1 MKVRVRGVELSYQ
14 TAGSGPPYVLVHGGP
29 GMGRPDRIGPAHALA
44 DRVRLI
50 AYEHRG
56 HGASDRAPA
65 ETYTIADQAEDLHAF
80 IGALGLTRPIV
91 AGTSA
96 GGFTSLMYATRYP
109 DEPRALVLIGTSPS
123 GGFMARATANAER
136 QGTPEI
142 IAAYR
147 RLWDGSLTDPAAFQR
162 AFETI
167 QPLYY
172 YDKARAPKSLAG
184 GSFDPETRRALIRD
198 YARYDVRP
206 NLGRIRMPTFIGV
219 GRHDWIC
226 PLEESEEL
234 ARLIPHSELHVF
246 ERSGHSPQA
255 EEPDALFDR
264 LRAFLDRIP
273 DKP

>member
-1 MKVRVRGVELSYQ
+1 MNVLVRDIRLSYE

-29 GMGRPDRIGPAHALA
+29 GMGHPNRIGPYAQLA
-44 DRVRLI
+44 DRVRVV

-56 HGASDRAPA
+56 HGASARALV
-65 ETYTIADQAEDLHAF
+65 ETYTIGDQAEDLHAL
-80 IGALGLTRPIV
+80 IGALALERPIV

-96 GGFTSLMYATRYP
+96 GGFASLVYATRYP
-109 DEPRALVLIGTSPS
+109 SEPRALVLIGTAPS

-136 QGTPEI
+136 RGTPEI
-142 IAAYR
+142 VAAYR
-147 RLWDGSLTDPAAFQR
+147 RLWDGSLRDSVEFRR

-172 YDKARAPKSLAG
+172 HDPRRAPTSLAG
-184 GSFDPETRRALIRD
+184 RSFDPDTRHALIRD

-206 NLGRIRMPTFIGV
+206 ELSKIAVPTFIGV

-226 PLEESEEL
+226 PVEESEEIC
-234 ARLIPHSELHVF
+234 RLVPHAELHVF

-255 EEPDALFDR
+255 EEPEAFFGR
-264 LRAFLDRIP
+264 LRTFLDGVLP
-273 DKP
+273 VA

>member
-1 MKVRVRGVELSYQ
+1 MNVLVRGVSLSYEI
-14 TAGSGPPYVLVHGGP
+14 AGSGPPYVLVHGGP
-29 GMGRPDRIGPAHALA
+29 GMGHPTRIGAYAQLS
-44 DRVRLI
+44 DRVRLV

-56 HGASDRAPA
+56 HGASARAPV
-65 ETYTIADQAEDLHAF
+65 ETYTIGDQAEDLHAL
-80 IGALGLTRPIV
+80 IGALGLVRPVV

-96 GGFTSLMYATRYP
+96 GGFASLVYATRYP
-109 DEPRALVLIGTSPS
+109 SEPRALVLIGTAPS

-142 IAAYR
+142 VAAYR
-147 RLWDGSLTDPAAFQR
+147 RLWDGSLRDPTEFRR

-172 YDKARAPKSLAG
+172 YDKRRAPTTLAG
-184 GSFDPETRRALIRD
+184 RSFDPETRQALIRD

-206 NLGRIRMPTFIGV
+206 QLSAIAVPTFIGV

-226 PLEESEEL
+226 PVEESEETH
-234 ARLIPHSELHVF
+234 RLIPHSELHIF

-255 EEPDALFDR
+255 EEPDALFAR
-264 LRAFLDRIP
+264 LGAFLDGVLAQA
-273 DKP
+273 

>member
-1 MKVRVRGVELSYQ
+1 MNVLVRDIRLSYE

-29 GMGRPDRIGPAHALA
+29 GMGHPNRIGPYAQLA
-44 DRVRLI
+44 DRVRVV

-56 HGASDRAPA
+56 HGASARAPV
-65 ETYTIADQAEDLHAF
+65 ETYTMGDQ
-80 IGALGLTRPIV
+80 

-96 GGFTSLMYATRYP
+96 GGFASLVYATRYP
-109 DEPRALVLIGTSPS
+109 SEPRALVLIGTAPS

-136 QGTPEI
+136 RGTPEI
-142 IAAYR
+142 VAAYR
-147 RLWDGSLTDPAAFQR
+147 RLWDGSLRDSVEFRR

-172 YDKARAPKSLAG
+172 HDPRRAPTSLAG
-184 GSFDPETRRALIRD
+184 RSFDPDTRHALIRD

-206 NLGRIRMPTFIGV
+206 ELSKIAVPTFIGV

-226 PLEESEEL
+226 PVEESEEIR
-234 ARLIPHSELHVF
+234 RLVPHAELHVF

-255 EEPDALFDR
+255 EEPEAFFGR
-264 LRAFLDRIP
+264 LRRFLDGVLP
-273 DKP
+273 VA